1 MRARVLLPWLVLVG
15 GAGCAGAGD
24 PGGPATDC
32 GNPLA
37 RDLATDRPWP
47 QAVRTWA
54 LARPADS
61 LVYPT
66 VHYRSPVTADDRVLV
81 EASGGIVYEFQGQST
96 LALEFRAAAL
106 AAFAGGDEGT
116 LKARI
121 ERVEFGVG
129 LCAM

>member
-15 GAGCAGAGD
+15 GAACAGAGESA
-24 PGGPATDC
+24 GPATDC
-32 GNPLA
+32 GNPLTP
-37 RDLATDRPWP
+37 DLATDRPWP

-66 VHYRSPVTADDRVLV
+66 VHFHSPVTADDRALV

-106 AAFAGGDEGT
+106 AASAGADEAT
-116 LKARI
+116 LEARI
-121 ERVEFGVG
+121 ERVEFGVS
-129 LCAM
+129 LCAR